1 MINMSNSGMGFG
13 GFLLGLGGGWY
24 VFQYMDVSLN
34 IISYILILIGA
45 GIIINALLSQG
56 RRRSPT
62 RGLFGGMVGG
72 LFLALF
78 LTQGF
83 TIIENISEGFGNI
96 NTSSYR
102 AQDTRTLTGDVNLE
116 SIYLEIDN
124 RNGEITLETWDQ
136 PGYRIDLTLRAKGAT
151 DAQARDNLNQLQVL
165 FSDQEAAD
173 TLRLTLGFQASN
185 NDWSNYAVSIAAKVP
200 KSTGLDLNLYTSNG
214 EIKLTDITG
223 GEITLHTSNGRLTL
237 DKVRAD
243 TLTGTTSNGRIIGE
257 VEATT
262 TNLSTS
268 NGSIDITIPAT
279 ISGSYTLDTS
289 NGAVTITM
297 PKTATVGYDIDLRT
311 TLGSVDVDLPN
322 LSYTTNEA
330 RRKVATTIGYQDK
343 AVKVNL
349 TAVTSIG
356 SVQIN

>member
-1 MINMSNSGMGFG
+1 MSNSGMGFG

-24 VFQYMDVSLN
+24 IFQYMDVSIN
-34 IISYILILIGA
+34 IFSYILILIGA
-45 GIIINALLSQG
+45 SIIINALLSQG
-56 RRRSPT
+56 RRRSPI

-83 TIIENISEGFGNI
+83 TIIENIGEGFGNI
-96 NTSSYR
+96 YDSSYR
-102 AQDTRTLTGDVNLE
+102 AQDTRTLTGDVDLE

-136 PGYRIDLTLRAKGAT
+136 PVYRLDLTLKAKGAT
-151 DAQARDNLNQLQVL
+151 DAQARNNLNQLQVL
-165 FSDQEAAD
+165 FSDQEATD
-173 TLRLTLGFQASN
+173 TLRLTLGFQAPSDN
-185 NDWSNYAVSIAAKVP
+185 WSNYAVSIAAKVP
-200 KSTGLDLNLYTSNG
+200 ESAGLDLNLYTSNG
-214 EIKLTDITG
+214 EITLTDVTG

-237 DKVRAD
+237 DKVYAD
-243 TLTGTTSNGRIIGE
+243 TLTGATSNGGITGE
-257 VEATT
+257 VEAAT

-297 PKTATVGYDIDLRT
+297 PKTATVGYDINLRT

-330 RRKVATTIGYQDK
+330 RRKVGATIGYEDK
-343 AVKVNL
+343 AVKVSL
-349 TAVTSIG
+349 TAETSIG